1 MRLWASIRISRPRL
15 PFATTESYVRPRP
28 SPGGAARRSA
38 ADLRRPCGPLPPR
51 LRRGDPGWY
60 ALLAHASTDALAP
73 LLGASP
79 GSGPPGSPNLS
90 PLPPTPCLRGL
101 TRVHIEGMRRTE
113 G

>member
-38 ADLRRPCGPLPPR
+38 ADLRRPMRPTPPR
-51 LRRGDPGWY
+51 LRRGDPGWC

-73 LLGASP
+73 LRFARIWATWIAESLAAASAPRLG
-79 GSGPPGSPNLS
+79 
-90 PLPPTPCLRGL
+90 GL
-101 TRVHIEGMRRTE
+101 TRVHIEGMRR
-113 G
+113 